1 MKFPVCPIFIPANK
15 LDWIP
20 KILTSNADCIIFD
33 LEDSIVFEDKEA
45 SRNSLYNY
53 LKENK
58 LDISILVRINSLD
71 SEEGQAD
78 LSLFSKNLD
87 IFDALV
93 FPKIEDPVALVD
105 LPKLNIVLLIE
116 TPLAIRNLSLL
127 AESDRVVGIA
137 LGGADLS
144 VSLGSDMSWD
154 SLLFHRS
161 KVILEGAINNLF
173 TIDSPFMDIASPE
186 RLKQESHL
194 SSKLGF
200 NGKAVIHPTQIDHV
214 LDAFLPSAEEI
225 EEAKD
230 ILIAFS
236 SSSEGALTVNGKM
249 VDLPVVKSM
258 EKRLLLAG
266 MDPDDFK

>member
-1 MKFPVCPIFIPANK
+1 MPAE
-15 LDWIP
+15 
-20 KILTSNADCIIFD
+20 T
-33 LEDSIVFEDKEA
+33 
-45 SRNSLYNY
+45 YHT
-53 LKENK
+53 
-58 LDISILVRINSLD
+58 
-71 SEEGQAD
+71 
-78 LSLFSKNLD
+78 FSKNLD

-93 FPKIEDPVALVD
+93 LPKIEDPVALVD

-144 VSLGSDMSWD
+144 ASLGSDMSWD

-236 SSSEGALTVNGKM
+236 GSSEGALMVNGKM

-266 MDPDDFK
+266 MNPDDFK

>member
-1 MKFPVCPIFIPANK
+1 M
-15 LDWIP
+15 
-20 KILTSNADCIIFD
+20 
-33 LEDSIVFEDKEA
+33 
-45 SRNSLYNY
+45 
-53 LKENK
+53 
-58 LDISILVRINSLD
+58 D

-93 FPKIEDPVALVD
+93 LPKIEDPGALVD

-116 TPLAIRNLSLL
+116 TPLAIKNLSLL

-144 VSLGSDMSWD
+144 ASLGSDMSWD

-236 SSSEGALTVNGKM
+236 GSSEGALTVNGKM

>member
-1 MKFPVCPIFIPANK
+1 
-15 LDWIP
+15 
-20 KILTSNADCIIFD
+20 
-33 LEDSIVFEDKEA
+33 
-45 SRNSLYNY
+45 
-53 LKENK
+53 
-58 LDISILVRINSLD
+58 LD

-93 FPKIEDPVALVD
+93 LPKIEDPVALVD

-116 TPLAIRNLSLL
+116 TPLAIKNLSLL
-127 AESDRVVGIA
+127 AESDQVVGIA

-144 VSLGSDMSWD
+144 ASLGSDMSWD

-173 TIDSPFMDIASPE
+173 TIDSPFMDISSPE

-200 NGKAVIHPTQIDHV
+200 NGKAVVHPTQIDHV

-236 SSSEGALTVNGKM
+236 GSSEGALTVNGKM